1 MAKEKWETATYDMK
15 QRMARMAAAAAW
27 GLGQWDSM
35 EEYICLINRN
45 TLDGAF
51 YRCVLGVHQ
60 EHFQLAQNCADKAR
74 DLIDTELTAL

>member
-1 MAKEKWETATYDMK
+1 MPLHFGPK
-15 QRMARMAAAAAW
+15 RL
-27 GLGQWDSM
+27 GLGCWIYLANFNRFIFSGQWDSM

-51 YRCVLGVHQ
+51 YRCVLAVHQ
-60 EHFQLAQNCADKAR
+60 EHYQLAQQCADKAR